1 MAFLSVPVLGIE
13 VTGDRAAFTVD
24 RLFTAARASMAGET
38 LTTVV
43 AAFASSTMMAISGV
57 GSMLGTAASV
67 VVLSAAAASV
77 ETAMEAG
84 AGKLAR

>member
-24 RLFTAARASMAGET
+24 RLFTAARASMAGGT

-57 GSMLGTAASV
+57 GSMLGTAASEV
-67 VVLSAAAASV
+67 VPSAAAAST
-77 ETAMEAG
+77 EEGMAAG
-84 AGKLAR
+84 TGKRAK